1 MIDEF
6 LFKNILKTFFKLE
19 QNITRLWWLP
29 PTHYYD
35 SICCN
40 FDFEL
45 GSNTKKKE
53 EKRRNKKKED
63 KNTLGATGRRSEMTM
78 LLHKSDIVIA
88 SYDLICILTSRLEI
102 YLSLSTGIVSAH
114 SYFTSVLN
122 RDSCQT
128 FFSNNVINST
138 NETNLLSKVPMRPI
152 WKPFGQEEKQMGS
165 NAGKPQINVHF
176 YVISTLWTQWTRSKC
191 RQNKSGKTSKN
202 LNFV

>member
-102 YLSLSTGIVSAH
+102 YLSLSLSLA
-114 SYFTSVLN
+114 
-122 RDSCQT
+122 
-128 FFSNNVINST
+128 
-138 NETNLLSKVPMRPI
+138 LLSYIFIVLFRDTQLAHICCI
-152 WKPFGQEEKQMGS
+152 WSFM
-165 NAGKPQINVHF
+165 ALMLLYFHYYIF
-176 YVISTLWTQWTRSKC
+176 R
-191 RQNKSGKTSKN
+191 
-202 LNFV
+202 

>member
-1 MIDEF
+1 MMIDEF

-102 YLSLSTGIVSAH
+102 YLSLSIIIIIIIIIIGRQRNPSALRH
-114 SYFTSVLN
+114 PSYSSPKSSFGSGT
-122 RDSCQT
+122 RQM
-128 FFSNNVINST
+128 FS
-138 NETNLLSKVPMRPI
+138 
-152 WKPFGQEEKQMGS
+152 
-165 NAGKPQINVHF
+165 
-176 YVISTLWTQWTRSKC
+176 
-191 RQNKSGKTSKN
+191 
-202 LNFV
+202 